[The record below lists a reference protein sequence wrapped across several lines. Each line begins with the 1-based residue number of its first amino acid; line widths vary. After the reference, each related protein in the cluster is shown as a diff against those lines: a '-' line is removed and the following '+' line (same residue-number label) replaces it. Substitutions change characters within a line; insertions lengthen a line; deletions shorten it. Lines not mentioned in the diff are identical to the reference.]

1 MGSVYD
7 ALIVNVLD
15 VARVA
20 SDSPKPTPKIRL
32 VIGSVRWHA

>member
-7 ALIVNVLD
+7 ELIVNVLD

-20 SDSPKPTPKIRL
+20 SDSPERTRKVRL